1 MKQFE
6 ILSPGPL
13 TLIQDCGRYGYQ
25 KSGVP
30 VSGSMDSFSYNIS
43 NILLENNEDEGVLEF
58 TMLGPKIKFR
68 SQCTIAITGGE
79 SSPKLNGKSVPL
91 WETIRVNPQD
101 ELSFEIM
108 SKGCRGYIAFA
119 GGIDVPEVMGS
130 KSTYIKG
137 KIGGLEGRPLKAGD
151 ILKLKNPKSFPTE
164 KKLPQ
169 KYRPLYSNHYE
180 LRVILGPQDDYF
192 TSAGIDTFLSG
203 KYTVTNE
210 CDRMGIRLEG
220 EKIEHISGGDILSD
234 GIVPGSIQVPGQGKP
249 IIMMADCQTTG
260 GYAKIAT
267 VVSSD
272 LKKLAQAKPGDTL
285 SFKKVT
291 VEQGQKIFKEN
302 IKLME
307 RIKNEIFLKKDFS
320 GKTFRV
326 SVNSKIYN
334 IEVFEV

>member
-1 MKQFE
+1 MKKFE
-6 ILSPGPL
+6 ILNPGPF
-13 TLIQDCGRYGYQ
+13 TLIQDSGRYGYQ

-30 VSGSMDSFSYNIS
+30 VSGAMDSFSHKIS
-43 NILLENNEDEGVLEF
+43 NILLGNKEDEAVLEF
-58 TMLGPKIKFR
+58 TMLGPKIKFA
-68 SQCTIAITGGE
+68 SNCTIAITGGD
-79 SSPKLNGKSVPL
+79 SSPKLNGNPVSL

-101 ELSFEIM
+101 ELSFGIM
-108 SKGCRGYIAFA
+108 NKGCRGYISFA

-137 KIGGLEGRPLKAGD
+137 KIGGLEGGPLKAGD

-192 TSAGIDTFLSG
+192 TSAGMDTFLSG

-260 GYAKIAT
+260 GYTKIAT
-267 VVSSD
+267 VISSD
-272 LKKLAQAKPGDTL
+272 LKNLAQARPGDILT
-285 SFKKVT
+285 FKKVT
-291 VEQGQKIFKEN
+291 VDHGQKILKEN
-302 IKLME
+302 MELIKK
-307 RIKNEIFLKKDFS
+307 IKSEMSLKSDDP